1 MICDIL
7 FHNDWIIPRTLCCS
21 SEFKYCIFFF
31 WHTGIPGLWI
41 QVLDAYWRCCLDTN
55 SGHWKLLLTGLE
67 QNQNPV
73 SDDETHLDAV
83 IGLI

>member
-1 MICDIL
+1 M
-7 FHNDWIIPRTLCCS
+7 
-21 SEFKYCIFFF
+21 
-31 WHTGIPGLWI
+31 
-41 QVLDAYWRCCLDTN
+41 LDAYWRCCLDTN